1 MDKVSVLPIRTLLF
15 VLAVHRPF
23 YISICISILPTQHTT
38 FICMYVCMYVCMRV
52 CVCVCI
58 ALKANEAEVIM
69 VYTNFFFF
77 SRVAHGYLTG
87 YSEDR
92 PSLGAFQ
99 YRLMGFKDKPNDFYT
114 RPFFQKAGSFLK
126 GGSNN
131 CLGSRNILKCQFDY
145 VFEIFDM
152 FPDKMKFFLS
162 FNGKV

>member
-1 MDKVSVLPIRTLLF
+1 
-15 VLAVHRPF
+15 
-23 YISICISILPTQHTT
+23 
-38 FICMYVCMYVCMRV
+38 MYVCMYACMRV